1 MNFAFCLLKAR
12 AKFVAISNYFQ
23 FECGVWFQLDLP
35 QNRINSSSI
44 CSFTENGIGDLQCIS
59 MENSELFS

>member
-1 MNFAFCLLKAR
+1 MNFAFCLPEACV
-12 AKFVAISNYFQ
+12 KFVAISNYFQ

-44 CSFTENGIGDLQCIS
+44 YSFTENEIGDLQSVSI
-59 MENSELFS
+59 ENSELFS